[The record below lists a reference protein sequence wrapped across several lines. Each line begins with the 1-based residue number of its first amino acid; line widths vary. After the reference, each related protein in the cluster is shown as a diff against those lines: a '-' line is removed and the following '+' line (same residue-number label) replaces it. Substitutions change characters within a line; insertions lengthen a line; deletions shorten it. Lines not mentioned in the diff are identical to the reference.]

1 MINGMLLEHNGEDIY
16 PWVDE
21 VNKSVFAFF
30 QWRVTLE
37 VTDTAPRPQLS
48 VSEEQREGGNITVSC
63 AVLHT
68 CPSFP
73 PSLSF
78 GDQRGVVQGYHTEEI
93 QGRWR
98 VLSTISFV
106 ARAEDHEKVVA
117 CNVTHPGGQ
126 TAAGEVVLD
135 VSYAPRSVSV
145 SGGSTVVQVGTNLS
159 LSCVSDANPPASSYL
174 WYLLRDGLVM
184 PLNHSTETAA
194 VTDLHPDENA
204 FHCIAINPL
213 GRSKHS
219 SSFVVTAEYKP
230 SILAN
235 SSCSYHTGQVI
246 CRCQARARPRAKV
259 LWMVDGGPLFPG
271 SDPTT
276 SPQNHTVMDIWTA
289 EGTYENVSVTCLANN
304 TYGHDKLLLS
314 VFVKAPPT
322 NVSISQLPAR
332 PLEGEKVTLSCLG
345 HGHLPF
351 NSYRW
356 YRVFGEQS
364 VLLKEDSGS
373 LSLYVT
379 RDVGQFRCSAL
390 NEMGE
395 CSSDTIHVN
404 VEYAPAILPF
414 SFCSVN
420 DVEVRCECV
429 VDSHPVA
436 KIIWTPWSIQD
447 NQTHNI
453 TDLLN
458 WRILRSIFI
467 GQKVDDMGDVL
478 CNSTNEHGSAFL
490 KLPFIAG
497 ETSAQRSLFYGG
509 VGGALLLVLSFA
521 TFLFWRFYS
530 TKRRDC
536 HVALEEVELK
546 GALQVI
552 HNDPTDCPVL
562 RASPSS
568 QSLRMHSFMGGGLF
582 CAIVGN
588 ILLVVSTATD
598 YWMQY
603 RLSGSFAH
611 QGLWRYCMSGKCY
624 MQTDSIAY
632 WNATRAFM
640 ILSAM
645 SCFVGIIAGI
655 LSFAHFSAFERFNR
669 SFAAGIMFFVST
681 LFVLLAM
688 AIYTGVTV
696 NFLGKRFGDW
706 RFSWSY
712 ILGWVALLMTFFA
725 GIFYMCAYRMHE
737 CRRVVGPR

>member
-1 MINGMLLEHNGEDIY
+1 MITLRKHVFLCYTLQVVWCVLVVAEEWTVTIPNQISGLMGSCVLIPCSFTHPSAYIPTNVAWYQYSKLPGKYPVVFSRTKPGDIVEHYSGRTELVGRASDGDCSLMINGMILEHNGEDIY

-21 VNKSVFAFF
+21 VSKSVFAFF

-48 VSEEQREGGNITVSC
+48 VSEVQREGGNITVSC

-68 CPSFP
+68 CPSSP

-145 SGGSTVVQVGTNLS
+145 TGGSTVVQVGTNLS

-204 FHCIAINPL
+204 FHCTAINPL
-213 GRSKHS
+213 GRSKPS
-219 SSFVVTAEYKP
+219 CSFVVTAEYKP

-235 SSCSYHTGQVI
+235 SSCFYHTGQVI

-259 LWMVDGGPLFPG
+259 LWMVDEGPLFPS

-276 SPQNHTVMDIWTA
+276 SPQNHTVMDIWAA
-289 EGTYENVSVTCLANN
+289 EGTYENVSVTCLVNN
-304 TYGHDKLLLS
+304 THGYDKLLLS

-345 HGHLPF
+345 HSHLPIS
-351 NSYRW
+351 SYRW

-364 VLLKEDSGS
+364 VLLREDSGS
-373 LSLYVT
+373 LSLSVT
-379 RDVGQFRCSAL
+379 RDVGRFRCSAL

-395 CSSDTIHVN
+395 CSSDTMAVN
-404 VEYAPAILPF
+404 VEYAPAILPL
-414 SFCSVN
+414 SFCSGN
-420 DVEVRCECV
+420 DGQVRCECV

-436 KIIWTPWSIQD
+436 KIIWTPWRIQD

-458 WRILRSIFI
+458 WRILRSILI
-467 GQKVDDMGDVL
+467 GPKVDDMGDVL

-521 TFLFWRFYS
+521 SFLFWRFYS

-536 HVALEEVELK
+536 RVALEEVELK

-552 HNDPTDCPVL
+552 HHDPTDCP
-562 RASPSS
+562 
-568 QSLRMHSFMGGGLF
+568 
-582 CAIVGN
+582 GN
-588 ILLVVSTATD
+588 TLTLTVSEED
-598 YWMQY
+598 FHYNVY
-603 RLSGSFAH
+603 
-611 QGLWRYCMSGKCY
+611 
-624 MQTDSIAY
+624 D
-632 WNATRAFM
+632 
-640 ILSAM
+640 
-645 SCFVGIIAGI
+645 
-655 LSFAHFSAFERFNR
+655 
-669 SFAAGIMFFVST
+669 
-681 LFVLLAM
+681 
-688 AIYTGVTV
+688 TGYSVQV
-696 NFLGKRFGDW
+696 
-706 RFSWSY
+706 
-712 ILGWVALLMTFFA
+712 
-725 GIFYMCAYRMHE
+725 
-737 CRRVVGPR
+737 